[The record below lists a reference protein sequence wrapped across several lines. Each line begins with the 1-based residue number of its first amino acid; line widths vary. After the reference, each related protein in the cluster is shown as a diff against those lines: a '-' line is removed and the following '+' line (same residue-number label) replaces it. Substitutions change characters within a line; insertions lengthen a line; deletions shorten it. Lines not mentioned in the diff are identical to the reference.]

1 MGRRICISSSPRY
14 LSFAQYL
21 KSIKLLTILQKEH
34 PLFKRQDDN
43 LIAVVELD
51 LKEALT
57 GWQRTISTI
66 DGKQVP
72 VRGGGPT
79 PPGFRETFPNLGMPK
94 SKGKNKDERGDM
106 IVEVKVKFPTSL
118 TLAQKSHLKEIL

>member
-1 MGRRICISSSPRY
+1 MHLIRKRLIS
-14 LSFAQYL
+14 
-21 KSIKLLTILQKEH
+21 LQKDH

-43 LIAVVELD
+43 LVAVIELD

-79 PPGFRETFPNLGMPK
+79 PPGYRETFPHLGMPK
-94 SKGKNKDERGDM
+94 SKSKNKDERGDM
-106 IVEVKVKFPTSL
+106 IVEVKVKFPSSL